1 MAAENPAPSASD
13 QAPTTAP
20 ARRLPPSARRA
31 EIIKA
36 ARGVFLETGYAGAGL
51 AEVAAAGQISRG
63 SIYRYFP
70 NGRVDL
76 FLAVTEDLLDE
87 LYERLRYAASVPFS
101 PAKRMEHLIAAMFT
115 FFQEE
120 PNAYRFLFRDIW
132 ASGEPAVEATA
143 TATRGLLTSEIAGVV
158 AEAGVDSEE
167 LTATSSGI
175 FGFVLANIELA
186 LSHEVDPETA
196 WAVSCRFATEGL
208 NPQR

>member
-1 MAAENPAPSASD
+1 MAAENLASSE
-13 QAPTTAP
+13 QQTQPFTP
-20 ARRLPPSARRA
+20 PGRRLRPSDRRA

-36 ARGVFLETGYAGAGL
+36 ARTVFLETGYAGAGL
-51 AEVAAAGQISRG
+51 AEVASTGQISRG

-76 FLAVTEDLLDE
+76 FLAVTEALLDE
-87 LYERLRYAASVPFS
+87 LHGRLRYAASVPFS
-101 PAKRMEHLIAAMFT
+101 PAKRMEHLIGAMFA

-143 TATRGLLTSEIAGVV
+143 SATRGLLTSEIAGVV
-158 AEAGVDSEE
+158 AETGIDAEE

-175 FGFVLANIELA
+175 FGFVLANVELA
-186 LSHEVDPETA
+186 LSGEVEPETA
-196 WAVSCRFATEGL
+196 WSVSCRFATEPL
-208 NPQR
+208 TST